1 MSMPSYLRHKVKK
14 EEERK
19 RVIFPL
25 MQIHLSVIITS
36 IKKGRV
42 MKHLLFSFILLCGAG
57 FLASCSNDNSTND
70 TYSEAE
76 QIKIQRMMNL
86 LESHGFE
93 LDSMVSIKERNQE
106 LLKLDYDSV
115 KDFLETLEK

>member
-1 MSMPSYLRHKVKK
+1 
-14 EEERK
+14 
-19 RVIFPL
+19 
-25 MQIHLSVIITS
+25 
-36 IKKGRV
+36 
-42 MKHLLFSFILLCGAG
+42 MKHLLFSFILLCGVG

-93 LDSMVSIKERNQE
+93 LDSTISIKERNQE
-106 LLKLDYDSV
+106 LLKFDYDSV
-115 KDFLETLEK
+115 KDFLEMLEK

>member
-1 MSMPSYLRHKVKK
+1 
-14 EEERK
+14 
-19 RVIFPL
+19 
-25 MQIHLSVIITS
+25 
-36 IKKGRV
+36 
-42 MKHLLFSFILLCGAG
+42 MKHVLFSFILLCGVG
-57 FLASCSNDNSTND
+57 FLASCSNDDNTSD

-76 QIKIQRMMNL
+76 QIKIQKLMNL